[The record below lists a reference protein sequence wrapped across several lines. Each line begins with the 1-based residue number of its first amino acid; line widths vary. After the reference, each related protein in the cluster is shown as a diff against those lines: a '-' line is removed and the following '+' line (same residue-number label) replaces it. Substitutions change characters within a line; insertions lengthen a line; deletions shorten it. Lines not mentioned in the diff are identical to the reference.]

1 MRGFQEAYPTAVT
14 YISAYVHY
22 LAVTAY
28 NPAVVALTD
37 MLRQQLKLVEQFVD
51 NSRRMYESYT
61 NNLNTTYKYTTLEDT
76 LQVYD
81 PYLIRHTNFRSIS
94 TASFSS

>member
-1 MRGFQEAYPTAVT
+1 M
-14 YISAYVHY
+14 YIYF

-37 MLRQQLKLVEQFVD
+37 MLRQQLRLVEQFVD

-61 NNLNTTYKYTTLEDT
+61 SNLNTTYRYTTVEDT
-76 LQVYD
+76 LQV
-81 PYLIRHTNFRSIS
+81 
-94 TASFSS
+94 